1 MKAAQV
7 YQLPD
12 LSAIGEAGV
21 IKLVVRDKKNDTSN
35 EYAIVVGET
44 DKEFAFNFK
53 VENIKIIPGAYDV
66 VVSSKLLSQFTN
78 TKYDLTYYIAFGT
91 RFDLRLMFHSSAGSI
106 GVIVA
111 YFIILHV
118 NVLAGVII
126 NFVADLISIP
136 YFVRTKSWDV
146 VIMLSFL
153 LAISTSKLLS

>member
-1 MKAAQV
+1 MISRITLLWNPIQPSV
-7 YQLPD
+7 DIPL
-12 LSAIGEAGV
+12 
-21 IKLVVRDKKNDTSN
+21 R
-35 EYAIVVGET
+35 IV
-44 DKEFAFNFK
+44 
-53 VENIKIIPGAYDV
+53 
-66 VVSSKLLSQFTN
+66 
-78 TKYDLTYYIAFGT
+78 
-91 RFDLRLMFHSSAGSI
+91 GSI

-153 LAISTSKLLS
+153 LAISMSKLLS